1 MSTER
6 DDIEG
11 TAGARPSLTATLL
24 VLGWAAVVYASY
36 LAGYLH

>member
-1 MSTER
+1 MSIEH
-6 DDIEG
+6 DDIEES
-11 TAGARPSLTATLL
+11 AGSRPSLGVTLF